1 MKLFKTGHELFDL
14 ISNLRTGS
22 LISVLDETYSESMDF
37 LNALLSNLN
46 GTPVYVLSPQE
57 VQTPFNVIKLDVTQS
72 LNDINLTIAGIR
84 EKIKR
89 GVLIHRYLPH
99 ILGMGGDESAIL
111 RMLNYWSN
119 KIANTG
125 LVEFFLLP
133 QGTFMPFEKKL
144 QAITDGV
151 IVIKIEK
158 RDETYQPLFSIIRGS
173 KPTYHFIEFPCL
185 IKREQL
191 FIKWGNK
198 YTVHAPKGKE
208 EEIGTMFVKNEKKKV
223 MQQKLLNNTY
233 CI

>member
-1 MKLFKTGHELFDL
+1 MKLFKTGHELFDS

-22 LISVLDETYSESMDF
+22 LISVLDDTFSESLDF
-37 LNALLSNLN
+37 LSALLSNLKEM
-46 GTPVYVLSPQE
+46 PVYVLSPQE
-57 VQTPFNVIKLDVTQS
+57 VQTPFEVIKLDVTQS

-99 ILGMGGDESAIL
+99 ILGMGGDENAML
-111 RMLNYWSN
+111 RMLNYWAN

-133 QGTFMPFEKKL
+133 RGTFMPFEKKL

-151 IVIKIEK
+151 IVIKVEK
-158 RDETYQPLFSIIRGS
+158 RDGTYQPLFSILRGS
-173 KPTYHFIEFPCL
+173 KPIYQFIEFPCL
-185 IKREQL
+185 IKGKQL
-191 FIKWGNK
+191 FIKWGTK
-198 YTVHAPKGKE
+198 YAVHAPKGKE
-208 EEIGTMFVKNEKKKV
+208 EEIGTMFLENEKKKL
-223 MQQKLLNNTY
+223 MQQKLLDNTY